1 MPRKSTSSTTI
12 ETEVQAETATPIEVV
27 ESQEPT
33 VTRENSEPTPNAIAI
48 ERDEF
53 CSSEYIDPFAK
64 LPRLQALRGSTP
76 DTCGYFITVDQMA
89 AAGWLNFDVTELI
102 DYTFEMSGAVE
113 KGLLIPNPRM
123 VVCPKSPVLGFDHE
137 QSEESQST
145 VILGRYTSEM
155 SADPNI
161 RNLQFYNVFL
171 LDANNKPLH
180 QIPLSYKAKGAN
192 QATFAEH
199 WQQFCQEINACHAI
213 ANGIPA
219 KPKNALFYSLAVFC
233 FTTARELAGIL
244 KKGAACKVVSHEVP
258 KLENWKQYFLG
269 FDRATRE
276 YVHEALEPQQP
287 LMVPGAVADLPA
299 LPAAEG

>member
-1 MPRKSTSSTTI
+1 MPRKTNQTTA
-12 ETEVQAETATPIEVV
+12 TEVEVMEAPIAEVEVQQPDRRSV
-27 ESQEPT
+27 SQHPSPE
-33 VTRENSEPTPNAIAI
+33 AIPAPI

-53 CSSEYIDPFAK
+53 CSPDYLDPFAK
-64 LPRLQALRGSTP
+64 LPRIQALRGTNAE
-76 DTCGYFITVDQMA
+76 TCGYFISVDQMA
-89 AAGWLNFDVTELI
+89 AAGWIDFDESQLI
-102 DYTFEMSGAVE
+102 DYNFEMSGETE
-113 KGLLIPNPRM
+113 KGLLLRHPRM
-123 VVCPKSPVLGFDHE
+123 LVCPKTPVLGFDHE
-137 QSEESQST
+137 QSEETKST
-145 VILGRYTSEM
+145 VILGRYTSDM
-155 SADPNI
+155 SGDPNI

-199 WQQFCQEINACHAI
+199 WQQFCREITACHAI

-219 KPKNALFYSLAVFC
+219 KPKNGLFYSLAIFC
-233 FTTARELAGIL
+233 FSTGKELAGSGV
-244 KKGAACKVVSHEVP
+244 KKGHACKVVSHEVP
-258 KLENWKQYFLG
+258 TLENWKQYFLG

-299 LPAAEG
+299 LPQAEG